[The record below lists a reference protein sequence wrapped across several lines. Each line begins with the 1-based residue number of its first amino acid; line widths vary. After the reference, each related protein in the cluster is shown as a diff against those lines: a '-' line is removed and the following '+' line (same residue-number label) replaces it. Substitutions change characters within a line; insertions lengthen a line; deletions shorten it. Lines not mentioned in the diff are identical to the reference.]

1 MGLLDRYKRKKAR
14 SLLLE
19 GRRKLPKESLNFF
32 LEARKIFLEID
43 DPIMAQI
50 AEAEYYKSLAKIQL
64 REGKLES
71 ALENFKK
78 SKAIFSKLK
87 MWEDV
92 SSVSKEIYRIYN
104 EFGDLSEVKKT
115 IRTYLL
121 AIDIK
126 KIGYEEAARM
136 CNALCID
143 ADILNQ
149 ILSELEN
156 EGLLEYVGD
165 GYVVLKD
172 EVKRIEVT
180 YKYQYPKPLVEKI
193 TCPICGAP
201 IEDLKNVTKCE
212 FCGAYLKLNIP
223 DNI

>member
-1 MGLLDRYKRKKAR
+1 LGLLKGYKHKKAR

-19 GRRKLPKESLNFF
+19 GRKKLPQESLDLF
-32 LEARKIFLEID
+32 LKARKIFREVDNFL
-43 DPIMAQI
+43 MAQI
-50 AEAEYYKSLAKIQL
+50 AEAEYYRSLAKIQL
-64 REGKLES
+64 RKGELES

-87 MWEDV
+87 MWDDV
-92 SSVSKEIYRIYN
+92 SSVSKEIYRLYSK
-104 EFGDLSEVKKT
+104 FYDLSEVKKT

-121 AIDIK
+121 AIDVK
-126 KIGYEEAARM
+126 KVGYEEATRM

-143 ADILNQ
+143 ADTLNQ

-156 EGLLEYVGD
+156 EGLLKFVGD

-172 EVKRIEVT
+172 EVRRIEVT
-180 YKYQYPKPLVEKI
+180 YKYQYPKPLVERI

-212 FCGAYLKLNIP
+212 FCGAYLKLNIS
-223 DNI
+223 DNV